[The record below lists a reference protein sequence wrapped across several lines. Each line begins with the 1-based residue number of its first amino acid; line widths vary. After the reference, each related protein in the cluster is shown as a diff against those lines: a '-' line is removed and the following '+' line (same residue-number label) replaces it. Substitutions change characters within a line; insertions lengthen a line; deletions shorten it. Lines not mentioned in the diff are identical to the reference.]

1 LQGSWS
7 DHYNLKKKIKRKA
20 LLHGM
25 WKLVGTRWNRLAMVW
40 ERKRWGGVPSYK
52 RAPMCQIT
60 QISRNRSHLFSM
72 EDIKNSVASRWQNQP
87 PLKITFYLYFAN
99 EKL

>member
-7 DHYNLKKKIKRKA
+7 DHYNLKKGKEKKKA

-40 ERKRWGGVPSYK
+40 ERKEWGGVLSYK
-52 RAPMCQIT
+52 RAQLCQLIN
-60 QISRNRSHLFSM
+60 IS
-72 EDIKNSVASRWQNQP
+72 E
-87 PLKITFYLYFAN
+87 PLSLA
-99 EKL
+99 